1 MFTLKVENK
10 NGEVL
15 TLRQNKN
22 YAVTKIEGLNPPS
35 ATINFSEIAGVDG
48 GLFNSSRVE
57 MRNIVLTIKPLPP
70 VEKNRLNLYKYFN
83 IKQWC
88 KIYYSNAS
96 LDVQTEGYIET
107 IEANLFSKSEEIQVS
122 IMCPKPYFE
131 SLSEIYSDISKVV
144 ANFEFPFA
152 IEKEGI
158 EFSRIEKDEFALVI
172 NSGDIESGVI
182 IEIVA
187 KGAVTNPII
196 YNTGTGGMFGL
207 NITLNEFDKIV
218 INTNSGEKGVH
229 LISGGV
235 ETNIINK
242 IMSGVEW
249 FKLTPG
255 DNTFSYDATSG
266 TEQMSIVFRHSTKYG
281 GV

>member
-22 YAVTKIEGLNPPS
+22 YEVTKIEGLNPPN
-35 ATINFSEIAGVDG
+35 ATISFSEIAGVDG

-88 KIYYSNAS
+88 KIYYSNGS

-107 IEANLFSKSEEIQVS
+107 IETDLFSKSEEMQVS

-131 SLSEIYSDISKVV
+131 SLREIYSDISRVV

-158 EFSRIEKDEFALVI
+158 EFSYIENDEFALVT

-187 KGAVTNPII
+187 RGTVTNPII

-235 ETNIINK
+235 ETNIINR

-255 DNTFSYDATSG
+255 DNTFSYEAKSG
-266 TEQMSIVFRHSTKYG
+266 TEQMSIMFRHSTKYG